1 MKLLPLLLL
10 PFLATPARAITWE
23 EFWGPFSSDHHHHH
37 HSYYHEESMC
47 KRRLYNEEYVP
58 GYYTRNGH
66 RVGGYVRRWYEW
78 VSVPCR
84 SNYHHQ

>member
-1 MKLLPLLLL
+1 MKLLPFILL
-10 PFLATPARAITWE
+10 PFLATPANALTWE
-23 EFWGPFSSDHHHHH
+23 QFWAPFDGHHYHHHHRD
-37 HSYYHEESMC
+37 YYEDPMC
-47 KRRLYNEEYVP
+47 RRRLYNEEYVP

-84 SNYHHQ
+84 SDHHY